1 MCFELRSWLRS
12 LALGFFLSMA
22 FGVMLC
28 LAEGPAMAEGSG
40 NLPLTIIE
48 VDRLSEQYGK
58 EARYTELIR
67 LGRQALEQGMEFLA
81 LHQRMAMAYRAL
93 GRFEGAVSHDQRALE
108 MHPGSSEIR
117 SRLYIDLIACQRYQE
132 AQWLYSNSGKGAAT
146 RPSLRWHTDLLNGHA
161 AYTQPETYN
170 NLIPTPL
177 TENPSA
183 ADRQKFYY
191 SLRDSSRPYAEATL
205 QGPSILRGLV
215 WGWSVGQEGHWV
227 LRSLWGYNQF
237 TTQSTGVVQSNYLHL
252 PSLLGRDTVLVQ
264 PYTNTSRQYT
274 HLMEFQTARM
284 PAWRWTAGW
293 SLFDERASY
302 FSSQLDTI
310 QGGLVGVDYPYRHR
324 AVTGILGVAYRIRSA
339 ELRAGMVR
347 ANLNSDQQRQFDLG
361 LTLWP
366 LGNSTLLLGMEA
378 SYLNNRS
385 NSGNVTEAG
394 LVAMRCGMAPASLWR
409 HLNGKR
415 FQGQS
420 PRLWMEAS
428 VTGGANLRNY
438 TRPGTLW
445 AMNSYENI
453 RRIQG
458 LSLRWKVPA
467 KPTAALRGE
476 WWWTATWQI
485 QYRDQSYVALPW
497 QIPPGSENPPTV
509 SKTPE
514 NLILHNRCQMVGLSL
529 LRTFL

>member
-1 MCFELRSWLRS
+1 
-12 LALGFFLSMA
+12 MA
-22 FGVMLC
+22 K
-28 LAEGPAMAEGSG
+28 GSG
-40 NLPLTIIE
+40 NPPLSMVE

-117 SRLYIDLIACQRYQE
+117 SRLYNDLMVCQRYQE
-132 AQWLYSNSGKGAAT
+132 AQWLYPNSGIGAAT
-146 RPSLRWHTDLLNGHA
+146 RPSLKGHTDLLHGHA
-161 AYTQPETYN
+161 AYTQPGTYS
-170 NLIPTPL
+170 NLIPNPL
-177 TENPSA
+177 PENPGA
-183 ADRQKFYY
+183 ADRQQFYY

-205 QGPSILRGLV
+205 QGPSILRGLG
-215 WGWSVGQEGHWV
+215 WGWSVGHDGHWI
-227 LRSLWGYNQF
+227 LKNLWGYNQF

-264 PYTNTSRQYT
+264 PYTNTSRQYS
-274 HLMEFQTARM
+274 HLMEFQAARM
-284 PAWRWTAGW
+284 PSWRWTAGW

-324 AVTGILGVAYRIRSA
+324 AVTGILGLAYRIRSA
-339 ELRAGMVR
+339 ELRAGMVW

-385 NSGNVTEAG
+385 NAGNVTENG
-394 LVAMRCGMAPASLWR
+394 VVAMRCGMAPAYLWR
-409 HLNGKR
+409 HLIGKR

-458 LSLRWKVPA
+458 LSLRWKVPT
-467 KPTAALRGE
+467 KPNSALRGE
-476 WWWTATWQI
+476 WWLTATWQI
-485 QYRDQSYVALPW
+485 QNRDQSYVALPW
-497 QIPPGSENPPTV
+497 QIPPPGSENPPTV

-529 LRTFL
+529 FRTFL

>member
-1 MCFELRSWLRS
+1 
-12 LALGFFLSMA
+12 MA
-22 FGVMLC
+22 K
-28 LAEGPAMAEGSG
+28 GSG
-40 NLPLTIIE
+40 NPPLTIIE

-93 GRFEGAVSHDQRALE
+93 GRFEGAVLHDQRALE
-108 MHPGSSEIR
+108 MYPGSSEIR

-132 AQWLYSNSGKGAAT
+132 AQWLYPNSGKAAAT
-146 RPSLRWHTDLLNGHA
+146 MPSLQWHTDLVHGHA
-161 AYTQPETYN
+161 AYTQPGTYN
-170 NLIPTPL
+170 NLIPNPL
-177 TENPSA
+177 PENPSV
-183 ADRQKFYY
+183 ADSQQFYY
-191 SLRDSSRPYAEATL
+191 SLRGDSLPYAEATL
-205 QGPSILRGLV
+205 QGPSILKGLG
-215 WGWSVGQEGHWV
+215 WGWSVGHEGHWV

-264 PYTNTSRQYT
+264 PYTNISRQYS

-302 FSSQLDTI
+302 FSRRLDTI

-324 AVTGILGVAYRIRSA
+324 AVTGILGVAYRIPSA
-339 ELRAGMVR
+339 ELRAGMVW

-378 SYLNNRS
+378 SYLINRS
-385 NSGNVTEAG
+385 NAGNVTENG
-394 LVAMRCGMAPASLWR
+394 VVAMRCGMAPAYLWR
-409 HLNGKR
+409 HLIGKR

-428 VTGGANLRNY
+428 VTGGAKVTGGANLRNY

-485 QYRDQSYVALPW
+485 QNRDQSYVALPW
-497 QIPPGSENPPTV
+497 EKLPSSENPGTV
-509 SKTPE
+509 ANTPE
-514 NLILHNRCQMVGLSL
+514 RLPLNNRCQMVSLSL

>member
-1 MCFELRSWLRS
+1 
-12 LALGFFLSMA
+12 
-22 FGVMLC
+22 
-28 LAEGPAMAEGSG
+28 
-40 NLPLTIIE
+40 
-48 VDRLSEQYGK
+48 
-58 EARYTELIR
+58 
-67 LGRQALEQGMEFLA
+67 
-81 LHQRMAMAYRAL
+81 
-93 GRFEGAVSHDQRALE
+93 
-108 MHPGSSEIR
+108 
-117 SRLYIDLIACQRYQE
+117 
-132 AQWLYSNSGKGAAT
+132 
-146 RPSLRWHTDLLNGHA
+146 
-161 AYTQPETYN
+161 
-170 NLIPTPL
+170 
-177 TENPSA
+177 
-183 ADRQKFYY
+183 
-191 SLRDSSRPYAEATL
+191 PYAEATL
-205 QGPSILRGLV
+205 QGPSILRGLG
-215 WGWSVGQEGHWV
+215 WGWSVGHEGHWV

-264 PYTNTSRQYT
+264 PYTNTSRQYS
-274 HLMEFQTARM
+274 HLMEFHAARI

-293 SLFDERASY
+293 SLFDERAAY

-310 QGGLVGVDYPYRHR
+310 QGGLVGVEYPYRHR
-324 AVTGILGVAYRIRSA
+324 AVTGILGVAYRIPSA
-339 ELRAGMVR
+339 ELRAGMVW

-385 NSGNVTEAG
+385 NAENVTENG
-394 LVAMRCGMAPASLWR
+394 VVAMRCGMAPAFLWR
-409 HLNGKR
+409 HLIGKR

-438 TRPGTLW
+438 TRPGTVW

-458 LSLRWKVPA
+458 LSLRWKVPT
-467 KPTAALRGE
+467 KPTSAPRGE

-485 QYRDQSYVALPW
+485 QNRDQSYVALPW

-514 NLILHNRCQMVGLSL
+514 NLPLNNRCQMVSLSL